1 MPVLGRW
8 LTFFT
13 ERAEH
18 PASSLMLAVT
28 DALAL
33 HWATGQSPVED
44 LNLGALLGWID
55 PPPGLTGAQ
64 AAARAEDPV
73 RCPPAGPATDP
84 TFDNE
89 VLDARLLAVRTAQAT
104 GDGRATQRATGR
116 AHQGAGHPARAHLD
130 ADVAGGG
137 TAARPS
143 ARGPRRHPLGCRQGR
158 LHLARAA
165 TSATA
170 ARRSRAATAPSPPP
184 AGWPSLEKVQAE
196 YAAQRA
202 FDDPLV
208 MAEHRMTGEAFAGTV
223 TAAEPGRV
231 DASGRRRVLRPRI
244 TVETERR
251 RARRAGC
258 VPHLARAPEPE
269 GARHL
274 GDRRRRSAP
283 ASSLSSRA
291 AWAAP

>member
-8 LTFFT
+8 LTFLA

-64 AAARAEDPV
+64 AAAAAEDPV

-89 VLDARLLAVRTAQAT
+89 VLEARLAGRPHREGT
-104 GDGRATQRATGR
+104 GDGRADAAREGR
-116 AHQGAGHPARAHLD
+116 AHRRAGHPARADLD

-137 TAARPS
+137 TAARPLRPAITS
-143 ARGPRRHPLGCRQGR
+143 ARAGTRTRTRSPGTRTTCG
-158 LHLARAA
+158 
-165 TSATA
+165 TA
-170 ARRSRAATAPSPPP
+170 ARRSRAATARSPPP
-184 AGWPSLEKVQAE
+184 AGWPAGARPGRW

-208 MAEHRMTGEAFAGTV
+208 MAEHRMTGEAFAGQV
-223 TAAEPGRV
+223 TAAEPDRV
-231 DASGRRRVLRPRI
+231 DASGPRRVLRPRI
-244 TVETERR
+244 TVETGDVVLAEPGSSLTSPARPNQKAR
-251 RARRAGC
+251 VVSVTAGRAI
-258 VPHLARAPEPE
+258 APE
-269 GARHL
+269 
-274 GDRRRRSAP
+274 
-283 ASSLSSRA
+283 SSLSSRA
-291 AWAAP
+291 AWAGP